1 MISPLHRRV
10 LATIRRYRL
19 LEAGERVGV
28 AVSGGAD
35 SVALLR
41 ILEGLRDKLGI
52 SLCVLHFNHQLR
64 GAESDADEAFV
75 RALAQTSSLQCFSA
89 RQNVAV
95 EAKRHGWNLED
106 AGRRLRYEFFSR
118 IAQETGASK
127 IATAHTADDQAETV
141 LARIIRGAGLK
152 GIGSIQPKREFI
164 IRPLLDVRRQEL
176 REYLAERGQG
186 WREDASNQ
194 DLRQL
199 RARLRHQFLPRLE
212 KDFSSAIVERLCG
225 LSDLARS
232 EDAFWTAF
240 IQERFE
246 CLVKEPA
253 PGFSIRAHDLLS
265 PVQFSPTKISPEC
278 NPSLAVT
285 GRLIRYMHSRISG
298 GEGQISR
305 KDVERVIEFA
315 MKARS
320 GRHLELPGNVRV
332 EREFD
337 RLVFRLEGK
346 RARMAAHHR
355 TSAVSLSYEYEV
367 KLPSAGLAT
376 VSIPE
381 LGRSLCLKLIDWP
394 KRERDTRCDKN
405 VLDAERL
412 SSPLVIR
419 NWKPGDAYRPF
430 GRMQR
435 RKLKQMFLAERVA
448 VTERA
453 LWPVLT
459 SAGRVVWAERMPVAA
474 EFSASERTRI
484 GLQIS
489 NGIVNPGTSEPRD

>member
-1 MISPLHRRV
+1 MLG
-10 LATIRRYRL
+10 T
-19 LEAGERVGV
+19 GERVGV

-41 ILEGLRDKLGI
+41 ILQDLRGQLGI
-52 SLCVLHFNHQLR
+52 TLCVLHFNHQLR

-75 RALAQTSSLQCFSA
+75 NALAQECGVQCFST
-89 RQNVAV
+89 RQDVAA

-106 AGRRLRYEFFSR
+106 AGRRLRYEFFSQVAR
-118 IAQETGASK
+118 EGGATK
-127 IATAHTADDQAETV
+127 VATAHTADDQAETV

-164 IRPLLDVRRQEL
+164 VRPLLDVRRQEL

-194 DLRQL
+194 DLRQF
-199 RARLRHQFLPRLE
+199 RARLRHQLLPQLE
-212 KDFSSAIVERLCG
+212 KDFSPAIVERLCSF
-225 LSDLARS
+225 SDLARS

-246 CLVKEPA
+246 CLVKESA
-253 PGFSIRAHDLLS
+253 SGFSIQAHDLLS
-265 PVQFSPTKISPEC
+265 PVRFSPTKISPES

-285 GRLIRYMHSRISG
+285 GRLIRHMHSSISG
-298 GEGQISR
+298 GEGQLSR

-320 GRHLELPGNVRV
+320 GRRLELPGGVRV

-346 RARMAAHHR
+346 RARMPAHRR
-355 TSAVSLSYEYEV
+355 TSAASRSYEYEV
-367 KLPSAGLAT
+367 RLASGGLTT

-381 LGRSLCLKLIDWP
+381 LGRSFCLKLIDWP
-394 KRERDTRCDKN
+394 MRERDTRHDKN

-412 SSPLVIR
+412 SSPLLIR

-435 RKLKQMFLAERVA
+435 RKLKQMFLAKRVA

-489 NGIVNPGTSEPRD
+489 NGILSSGTPEPRD

>member
-10 LATIRRYRL
+10 LATIRRCHML
-19 LEAGERVGV
+19 GAGERVGV

-41 ILEGLRDKLGI
+41 ILEDLRGKLGI
-52 SLCVLHFNHQLR
+52 TLCVLHFNHQLR

-75 RALAQTSSLQCFSA
+75 SALAQKYGVQCFST
-89 RQNVAV
+89 RQGVAA

-118 IAQETGASK
+118 IAQEAGASK

-152 GIGSIQPKREFI
+152 GIGSIQPKREPI
-164 IRPLLDVRRQEL
+164 VRPLLDVRRQEL
-176 REYLAERGQG
+176 REYLAERGQD

-199 RARLRHQFLPRLE
+199 RARLRHQLLPRLE
-212 KDFSSAIVERLCG
+212 RDFSPAIVERLCS

-246 CLVKEPA
+246 CMVKESTS
-253 PGFSIRAHDLLS
+253 GFSIRAKDLLS
-265 PVQFSPTKISPEC
+265 PMRVSPAGISPEGD
-278 NPSLAVT
+278 PSLAAT
-285 GRLIRYMHSRISG
+285 RRLIRYMHSGVSG
-298 GEGQISR
+298 VQGQLSR
-305 KDVERVIEFA
+305 EDVERVIELA
-315 MKARS
+315 AKARS
-320 GRHLELPGNVRV
+320 GRHLELPGNVMV

-337 RLVFRLEGK
+337 NLVFRREGK
-346 RARMAAHHR
+346 RARMLAHLR
-355 TSAVSLSYEYEV
+355 TSTSSRSYEYEV
-367 KLPSAGLAT
+367 RLPSAGLTT

-394 KRERDTRCDKN
+394 MRERDTRYDKN

-412 SSPLVIR
+412 SSPLLIR

-430 GRMQR
+430 GRRQS

-448 VTERA
+448 VAERA

-459 SAGRVVWAERMPVAA
+459 SAGRVAWAERMPVAA
-474 EFSASERTRI
+474 EFSASEGTRI

-489 NGIVNPGTSEPRD
+489 DGVLSPGT